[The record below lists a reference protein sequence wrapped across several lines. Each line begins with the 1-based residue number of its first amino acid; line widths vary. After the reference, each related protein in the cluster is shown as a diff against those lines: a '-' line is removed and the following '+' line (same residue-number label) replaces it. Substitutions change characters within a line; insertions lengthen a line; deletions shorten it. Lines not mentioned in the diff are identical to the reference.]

1 MDFGG
6 IEDSPD
12 MGLVSISCVDL
23 MAPPDE
29 ISSEDVLIH
38 SVVALGII
46 EAVSDGDLVR
56 FTHLRLNVEFQWFFI
71 ALSVLPGRS
80 FAIEAHLLP

>member
-12 MGLVSISCVDL
+12 MFGGLGLREWQSSNVFGRFSMGLVSISCVDL

-46 EAVSDGDLVR
+46 GAVSDGDL
-56 FTHLRLNVEFQWFFI
+56 L
-71 ALSVLPGRS
+71 
-80 FAIEAHLLP
+80 